1 MPDGGLQATQQATP
15 LTTHS
20 MSKDMIL
27 SLRQKTLFK
36 DVLAGSA
43 HVLLTSWFPGM
54 KTTD

>member
-27 SLRQKTLFK
+27 SLRQSSSKTFWQA
-36 DVLAGSA
+36 V
-43 HVLLTSWFPGM
+43 HMFC
-54 KTTD
+54 